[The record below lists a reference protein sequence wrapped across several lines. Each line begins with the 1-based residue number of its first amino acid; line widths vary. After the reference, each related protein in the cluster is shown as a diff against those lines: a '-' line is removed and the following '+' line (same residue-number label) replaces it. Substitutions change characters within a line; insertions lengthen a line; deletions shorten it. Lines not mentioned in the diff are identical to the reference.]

1 MPVVTVNLSAKNE
14 MARLPLIWRLG
25 RKFNVV
31 TNVRAARAT
40 PDFAVVALDVEGST
54 QEVEQATS
62 YLRALGVTEGSG
74 DALVPARVWEPEDTV
89 SRANTIYVRLNPV
102 NPAQYNVPV
111 LYRLGKD
118 FDVVYTLEHA
128 GFDDEEGGYVEIAI
142 SGPLG
147 EIQRAI
153 AYLHTTG
160 LHVNP
165 RQRSVT
171 DYGNL

>member
-1 MPVVTVNLSAKNE
+1 MPLVTVNIHAKNE
-14 MARLPLIWRLG
+14 TIALPLIWRLG

-31 TNVRAARAT
+31 TNVRRARVT
-40 PDFAVVALDVEGST
+40 KDFAYVALDVEGSA
-54 QEVEQATS
+54 QEVDTATN
-62 YLRALGVTEGSG
+62 YLRSLGVTGEAGT
-74 DALVPARVWEPEDTV
+74 ALVPARATEPEDTV
-89 SRANTIYVRLNPV
+89 SQANTIYVRLDTANA
-102 NPAQYNVPV
+102 AQNNVPV

-118 FDVVYTLEHA
+118 FEVVYRLIEA

-142 SGPLG
+142 SGALG
-147 EIQRAI
+147 EVQRAI

-160 LHVNP
+160 IHVNP